1 MVLRNKRFCG
11 NRHRRSAG
19 RNRERNLQCV
29 RRQDSRASDQQ
40 GQDSCGPQIQIDG
53 ESMKR
58 ISVYRPTTIEEAI
71 QILSV
76 HGTEAGVYAGGTDLL
91 IRLKNRLK
99 QAPSYLVDIKKIEN
113 LRYIKEDAQGGV
125 QIGALTKLAEVAE
138 SELLAKKY
146 PMLVQ
151 AVQKISSPELRN
163 ASTVGGDLLQEV
175 WCQYLRGG
183 YSCYR
188 NGGYICYG
196 AIGDN
201 SYYHSAMGG
210 RLCYAVYP
218 GDIAT
223 ALIPYDAKVKLATPF
238 GPKELTVEQLV
249 PGDVMVDGKLQSHVV
264 RFNEILT
271 EVTIPAPTPGFKASF
286 EKIRPREVWDFA
298 MASLAMGLQMQG
310 TTIQDARVVFG
321 GIAGK
326 PYREHTVEN
335 FLKGKTVSPQVIAQA
350 QAVALANSA
359 PLKYNAEKI
368 EMAKGLLASGLEKL
382 AMA

>member
-1 MVLRNKRFCG
+1 
-11 NRHRRSAG
+11 
-19 RNRERNLQCV
+19 
-29 RRQDSRASDQQ
+29 
-40 GQDSCGPQIQIDG
+40 
-53 ESMKR
+53 MKP
-58 ISVYRPTTIEEAI
+58 ISIYKPVSVEQAI
-71 QILSV
+71 QILSL

-91 IRLKNRLK
+91 IRLKNRLQ
-99 QAPSYLVDIKKIEN
+99 QAPSHLVDIKKIEN
-113 LRYIKEDAQGGV
+113 LRYIREDGQGGV
-125 QIGALTKLAEVAE
+125 RIGTLTKLAEVAD
-138 SELLAKKY
+138 SPIIQQKY
-146 PMLVQ
+146 PMLAY

-163 ASTVGGDLLQEV
+163 ASTVGGDILQEV

-223 ALIPYDAKVKLATPF
+223 ALIPYDATVTLATPF
-238 GPKELTVEQLV
+238 GPKQLTMEQLV
-249 PGDVMVDGKLQSHVV
+249 PGDMMVDGRLQSHVV

-271 EVTIPAPTPGFKASF
+271 EVAIPAPKPNFKASF
-286 EKIRPREVWDFA
+286 EKIRPRDVWDFA
-298 MASLAMGLQMQG
+298 MASLAMGVQMRG
-310 TTIQDARVVFG
+310 NTVEDARIVFG

-326 PYREHTVEN
+326 PYRERGVEE
-335 FLKGKTVSPQVIAQA
+335 FLKGKVLSTQLIAQA
-350 QAVALANSA
+350 QAMALPNAA

-368 EMAKGLLASGLEKL
+368 DMAKGLLASGIERLS
-382 AMA
+382 A